1 MQKLG
6 LEAERAVGFVRGQ
19 AGSPRSRGTAHHQTG
34 RNRKLQNR
42 SFSVHAAQRD
52 VHITAIVHL
61 MEGDSRD
68 FAQGVWLAAEEGC
81 CQPAKDY
88 QQGQ

>member
-6 LEAERAVGFVRGQ
+6 LEADRAVGFVRGQ
-19 AGSPRSRGTAHHQTG
+19 AGFPRFRGTAHHQTG
-34 RNRKLQNR
+34 RNR
-42 SFSVHAAQRD
+42 SFRTRTAPSLHAAPRD
-52 VHITAIVHL
+52 HITVIVHL

-68 FAQGVWLAAEEGC
+68 FAQGVWLAAEERCDQG
-81 CQPAKDY
+81 Y